1 MGLNRT
7 TETVNREGNSLK
19 ISGSL
24 PVIPK
29 PFRDN
34 RIDFDSLL
42 RLFDHLFPELEGYT
56 LCGSTGAA
64 PSLTID
70 VRLELMQFAARN
82 TPASKTIL
90 VGLTHT
96 SLD

>member
-1 MGLNRT
+1 M
-7 TETVNREGNSLK
+7 
-19 ISGSL
+19 
-24 PVIPK
+24 IPT

-56 LCGSTGAA
+56 LCGSTGEA
-64 PSLTID
+64 PSLTMD
-70 VRLELMQFAARN
+70 ERMELMKFAARN
-82 TPASKTIL
+82 TPPSKTIA

-96 SLD
+96 SLEESCLSWWMPAST